1 MSAATAVP
9 AAAQAATQAATR
21 MAGSELSPALQ
32 GLLLSAI
39 LGGQGAQK
47 PAKREIFRDVAIAAA
62 GANFLPSI
70 GDILGTI
77 TGRGVPQGMGEQPPG
92 SSTGKYL
99 IDPSVI
105 ADYQQKYN
113 AEQFNRAKLR
123 SIPFI
128 GESLVSQ
135 LPVLPTPQEFA
146 ESLRRGAEEQMESAS
161 QRILKERAQEL
172 QSQFDIAQLGKN
184 ADIAIAQLARE
195 ALVRQAELEGLAGVQ
210 KERLRG
216 SYGMAQGVLENAIE
230 NVLKSGTITDRSAEV
245 ELAKIK

>member
-1 MSAATAVP
+1 MPAATVVP
-9 AAAQAATQAATR
+9 AVAKTATR
-21 MAGSELSPALQ
+21 MAGGELSPALQ

-62 GANFLPSI
+62 GANLPSI
-70 GDILGTI
+70 GDILGVI
-77 TGRGVPQGMGEQPPG
+77 TGKSVPQGMGEQPPG

-161 QRILKERAQEL
+161 QRILQERAQEL

-245 ELAKIK
+245 ELAKIQ